1 MYNPSSGVLM
11 KGCPASTGVQ
21 DMVIALRYV
30 DNPRHFFAGF
40 QNGTIR
46 LYDESGLDQCRLIL
60 SFDRTHYHRELLHAI
75 YNDHDETFTTVGHAE
90 GSFKMWD
97 SKSGK
102 CEAKFEICGPYDH
115 VVQIEY
121 LFPYSSIA
129 VSDSVGNVA
138 IFSYT
143 KGAKWVE
150 KRISGFHNQTPT
162 RAEPEEMPIKRDE
175 DEVIFS
181 LFTCFTTYS
190 TR

>member
-1 MYNPSSGVLM
+1 
-11 KGCPASTGVQ
+11 
-21 DMVIALRYV
+21 
-30 DNPRHFFAGF
+30 
-40 QNGTIR
+40 
-46 LYDESGLDQCRLIL
+46 
-60 SFDRTHYHRELLHAI
+60 
-75 YNDHDETFTTVGHAE
+75 
-90 GSFKMWD
+90 MWD

-129 VSDSVGNVA
+129 VSDSVGNVT

-162 RAEPEEMPIKRDE
+162 RAEPEEMPIKRDD
-175 DEVIFS
+175 DEVLCS
-181 LFTCFTTYS
+181 LLLYY
-190 TR
+190 